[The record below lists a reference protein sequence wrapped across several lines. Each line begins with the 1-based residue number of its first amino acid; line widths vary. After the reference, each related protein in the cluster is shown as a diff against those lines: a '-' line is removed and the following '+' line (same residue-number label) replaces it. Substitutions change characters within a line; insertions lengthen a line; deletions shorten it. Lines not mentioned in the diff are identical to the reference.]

1 MTAPGEEP
9 RALVRY
15 ALAGLALTVVLLWTA
30 YLARGVI
37 LVVYVAALVAIGI
50 SPLVIAIERREN
62 ALTGNR
68 VPRWLAILSIYLV
81 IIGALVGIGM
91 LVVPPLIA
99 QARDLW
105 TELPELLHRG
115 QQFLID
121 RGLLTRELSVQEAV
135 EKAPGTGGDAFEA
148 VLRGLWGV
156 VGGLFGLVTILIL
169 AFYFLLDSD
178 VIVNSFVRIFPRG
191 QRRRVD
197 QACRRVTTKVS
208 AWLGGQLFLA
218 GVIGGSAALALWLMG
233 VPYFYVLALIAA
245 VGELIPIVGPLL
257 SAIPAIAVAAT
268 VSWPLALGVTIF
280 YVAQQQF
287 ENHVL
292 VPKVMS
298 RQVGISAAVVIVAL
312 MLGGSLMGI
321 VGAILAVPS
330 AAILHVLFEE
340 LAPDAVDRE

>member
-1 MTAPGEEP
+1 VTAPGEEP

>member
-1 MTAPGEEP
+1 VTAPGEEP

-15 ALAGLALTVVLLWTA
+15 ALVGLALTVVLLWTA